1 MRSND
6 GAGFLFWYFYP
17 FTLACYCL
25 SVLSLETCHV
35 IFPLCQ
41 TFDQLAPPYHD
52 NLEAVRLNWTNVGW
66 GGLPVA
72 VFSSLGIQQVPLLT
86 PLPEITVQQ
95 EVLVSVLIY
104 FKLMIKEEKDTFTRD
119 VRISSFGRHDS
130 GFLKVKVIDSFC
142 KKSSGVTKISYAIP
156 DGYKLDTFMSHSLK
170 LKCILSIIRF
180 MPVLFFFWL
189 HIVSLTPL
197 KNQS

>member
-1 MRSND
+1 M
-6 GAGFLFWYFYP
+6 
-17 FTLACYCL
+17 
-25 SVLSLETCHV
+25 
-35 IFPLCQ
+35 
-41 TFDQLAPPYHD
+41 
-52 NLEAVRLNWTNVGW
+52 RLNWTNVGW
-66 GGLPVA
+66 GGNPCCC
-72 VFSSLGIQQVPLLT
+72 FSSLDIQQVPLLT
-86 PLPEITVQQ
+86 PLPEIPVQQ

-142 KKSSGVTKISYAIP
+142 KKSSGVTKISYTIP

-180 MPVLFFFWL
+180 MPVLFFL
-189 HIVSLTPL
+189 AAYSISNTSEEPILNGLISLTAL
-197 KNQS
+197 QFTINCRTIK